1 MNSRRYYTAQTAGIP
16 LVEQDELARR
26 DGLKDDGLCYR
37 DIHRSFPRERN
48 KCFDSFRAKARD
60 EHIWVSD
67 FVVIVPKRKYL
78 EPIFKALKKAKAYLY
93 EGRHGRDSRNAKDY
107 AAMLHDASRYWAT
120 KRLPHSLAVKF
131 GQMGG
136 EAFAEGRKAVRAKRM
151 PDVQAQKIWR
161 DPRYETADDA
171 VEAMNA
177 AGYKEDWSRTAAYRD
192 LGKRFLLPG
201 PRKPKK

>member
-1 MNSRRYYTAQTAGIP
+1 M
-16 LVEQDELARR
+16 EQEALARR
-26 DGLKDDGLCYR
+26 DGLKDDDTLYQ
-37 DIHRSFPRERN
+37 DTNRSFPRERN
-48 KCFDSFRAKARD
+48 KCFDSFRAQGRN

-67 FVVIVPKRKYL
+67 LVVIVPKRKYL

-93 EGRHGRDSRNAKDY
+93 EGRHGRDSRNPKDY
-107 AAMLHDASRYWAT
+107 AAMLHDASLYWSK

-131 GQMGG
+131 GRMGG
-136 EAFAEGRKAVRAKRM
+136 EAFAEGREAVRDKRM

-161 DPRYETADDA
+161 DPRYATADEA

-177 AGYKEDWSRTAAYRD
+177 AGHKEEWSRSAAYRD

-201 PRKPKK
+201 PRKTTRK